1 MLFRRKMYTIKP
13 EMLETFNHFFHTYLL
28 PNQLTHG
35 ARLIGRWVNLD
46 KTEIMA
52 MWGYRDRED
61 FERVDQAIRASELH
75 ETAQNFRKTLPPL
88 FETSSEDF
96 MEWTGDYSTPR
107 YVVAVSA
114 FIQNEAGEV
123 LLVRNGHRS
132 DTYEMPGGRVEPGES
147 LKKAVAREV
156 FEETGIHAEIGDMV
170 GVYQNVT
177 SGVFCIV
184 YAGKVVAGTPT
195 PQPGETIDVQFV
207 ELNETNINEWVT
219 REQFATRIHDA
230 MKPGNVAYES
240 YETKPYRLLERVD
253 SKE

>member
-1 MLFRRKMYTIKP
+1 
-13 EMLETFNHFFHTYLL
+13 L

-35 ARLIGRWVNLD
+35 ARLIGRWVNAD

-52 MWGYRDRED
+52 MWGYRDMED

-75 ETAQNFRKTLPPL
+75 VTAQTFRKTLPAL

-96 MEWTGDYSTPR
+96 MEWTGDYSISR
-107 YVVAVSA
+107 YVVAVSG

-123 LLVRNGHRS
+123 LLVRNEHRS

-147 LKKAVAREV
+147 LQQAVAREV
-156 FEETGIHAEIGDMV
+156 FEETGIRAEIGNIL

-184 YAGKVVAGTPT
+184 YGGKVIEGKPT
-195 PQPGETIDVQFV
+195 
-207 ELNETNINEWVT
+207 LNPVK
-219 REQFATRIHDA
+219 R
-230 MKPGNVAYES
+230 
-240 YETKPYRLLERVD
+240 
-253 SKE
+253 

>member
-35 ARLIGRWVNLD
+35 ATLIGRWVNTD

-52 MWGYRDRED
+52 MWGYRDMAD

-75 ETAQNFRKTLPPL
+75 ETAQAYRKTLPAL

-107 YVVAVSA
+107 YVVAVSG

-123 LLVRNGHRS
+123 LLVQNEHRS
-132 DTYEMPGGRVEPGES
+132 NTYEMPGGRVEPGES
-147 LKKAVAREV
+147 LQQAVAREV
-156 FEETGIHAEIGDMV
+156 FEETGIHAEIGDLV

-177 SGVFCIV
+177 TGVLCIV
-184 YAGKVVAGTPT
+184 YRGKWESGTPT
-195 PQPGETIDVQFV
+195 PQVGETKDVQFV
-207 ELNETNINEWVT
+207 ELNEKNMNDWIT
-219 REQFATRIHDA
+219 REHFATRVRDA
-230 MKPGNVAYES
+230 LKCENVAYES
-240 YETKPYRLLERVD
+240 YEVRPYRLLERV
-253 SKE
+253 EG